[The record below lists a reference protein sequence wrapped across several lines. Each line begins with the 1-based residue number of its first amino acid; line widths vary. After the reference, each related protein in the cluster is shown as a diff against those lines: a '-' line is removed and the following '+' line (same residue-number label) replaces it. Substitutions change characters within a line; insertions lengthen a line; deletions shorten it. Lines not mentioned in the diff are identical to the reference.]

1 MKVIAVDLGASS
13 GRLISVSLKNGK
25 VELEELHRFLNEGIY
40 AGDRFY
46 TDILNIFHEILKGL
60 QIAQKKI
67 GKIDAIGI
75 DTWGVDFAFLDS
87 QGELLGNPYHYRDT
101 QAIGMMEK
109 AGNIFGKKG
118 LFYETGV
125 QDMWYNT
132 VYQILGIQ
140 NRNSEKAAGKK
151 TFLMLPDVLGY
162 FLTGERSLEYT
173 SVSTTQM
180 YDLKNKSWAES
191 VLYELGLEK
200 SVFPEVLMTG
210 AVKGN
215 LTKRI
220 KKLAGIGEAGDIPLI
235 AVAQHDSAS
244 AAYAVPAQED
254 NYVFINSGTWSIIG
268 MVMDEPVVTGMV
280 YDRNF
285 SNEGAAFGKIKLVK
299 TIMGMW
305 LIQELRKCWEKKGSN
320 IDYTYL
326 IKEAEA
332 ASPFSHFIEVDDEL
346 FVAPLDMEDAV
357 NQYCVRTK
365 QNEIQTQG
373 GFYRAVMES
382 LAFKYKESVCDVEE
396 ITGKK
401 TDTLYLLGGAVRDAM
416 FCQFIA
422 NATGKTVSA
431 GPVEATAVGNAM
443 IQMKALGKIQNEK
456 ENAGII
462 QSSFDIIKYKPQDLE
477 LWDKMYQK
485 YKIITERK

>member
-151 TFLMLPDVLGY
+151 TF
-162 FLTGERSLEYT
+162 
-173 SVSTTQM
+173 
-180 YDLKNKSWAES
+180 
-191 VLYELGLEK
+191 
-200 SVFPEVLMTG
+200 
-210 AVKGN
+210 
-215 LTKRI
+215 
-220 KKLAGIGEAGDIPLI
+220 
-235 AVAQHDSAS
+235 
-244 AAYAVPAQED
+244 
-254 NYVFINSGTWSIIG
+254 
-268 MVMDEPVVTGMV
+268 
-280 YDRNF
+280 
-285 SNEGAAFGKIKLVK
+285 
-299 TIMGMW
+299 
-305 LIQELRKCWEKKGSN
+305 
-320 IDYTYL
+320 
-326 IKEAEA
+326 
-332 ASPFSHFIEVDDEL
+332 
-346 FVAPLDMEDAV
+346 
-357 NQYCVRTK
+357 
-365 QNEIQTQG
+365 
-373 GFYRAVMES
+373 
-382 LAFKYKESVCDVEE
+382 
-396 ITGKK
+396 
-401 TDTLYLLGGAVRDAM
+401 
-416 FCQFIA
+416 
-422 NATGKTVSA
+422 
-431 GPVEATAVGNAM
+431 
-443 IQMKALGKIQNEK
+443 
-456 ENAGII
+456 
-462 QSSFDIIKYKPQDLE
+462 
-477 LWDKMYQK
+477 
-485 YKIITERK
+485 